1 MVYVVYYVG
10 QYQYMHIDSD
20 SDTDITTSI
29 SSSLLG
35 NMVKIYVVCSLYVNK
50 YCIMQP
56 LCKKYCK

>member
-35 NMVKIYVVCSLYVNK
+35 NIMVKIYVVL
-50 YCIMQP
+50 
-56 LCKKYCK
+56 